1 LAEKQKRKHRSIN
14 YCNVVSRG
22 IYVMSRGGTIM
33 ARHKQT
39 TDTVADEQETT
50 VPEASRDLLTVR
62 EVAKH
67 LRVDDTTVRR
77 WIKSG
82 ALDAVALP
90 HSGKRCGYRVRKH
103 TLDAL
108 FSTPSTTN
116 APA

>member
-1 LAEKQKRKHRSIN
+1 
-14 YCNVVSRG
+14 
-22 IYVMSRGGTIM
+22 M

-39 TDTVADEQETT
+39 IDTATDEQEMTT
-50 VPEASRDLLTVR
+50 HESSEELLTVR

-108 FSTPSTTN
+108 FSTPSMANTSD
-116 APA
+116 